1 VGDRH
6 SKTLTVAEA
15 DSAIY
20 IDFEGAQDEP
30 PVLLG
35 ALYAEGTK
43 KPDQGR
49 LVMRH
54 DLVDWGFAP
63 LPNAIRPQ
71 WPWIYRYDSA
81 MRSLSG
87 SYSDLVGRA
96 RAQNRLLVAWSR
108 HELDASLEAGLPRS
122 LREEF
127 VERFRDG
134 KATAKRWKRLTF
146 DELVFERDE
155 RKRLHTLARY
165 ADLTGFL
172 IPEENKEGKVGQSIR
187 RVRSGLDRSG
197 EWAGLAA
204 GQQEAWRMVLTHNIS
219 DCFSLRHVV
228 RTAASELE
236 ELGVS

>member
-1 VGDRH
+1 LH

-30 PVLLG
+30 PVFLG
-35 ALYAEGTK
+35 ALYAEGIK

-49 LVMRH
+49 LVMRN

-63 LPNAIRPQ
+63 LLNATRPHS
-71 WPWIYRYDSA
+71 PWIYRYDGA

-108 HELDASLEAGLPRS
+108 HELDVSLEAGLPRS

-134 KATAKRWKRLTF
+134 KATAKRWKRLAF
-146 DELVFERDE
+146 DEVVFERDE

-165 ADLTGFL
+165 AELTGFP
-172 IPEENKEGKVGQSIR
+172 IPEEYKGGKVGQSIR
-187 RVRSGLDRSG
+187 RVRAGLDRSG

-204 GQQEAWRMVLTHNIS
+204 GQQEAWRVVLAHNMC
-219 DCFSLRHVV
+219 DCLSMRHVV
-228 RTAASELE
+228 RMAASELE
-236 ELGVS
+236 ELRAS